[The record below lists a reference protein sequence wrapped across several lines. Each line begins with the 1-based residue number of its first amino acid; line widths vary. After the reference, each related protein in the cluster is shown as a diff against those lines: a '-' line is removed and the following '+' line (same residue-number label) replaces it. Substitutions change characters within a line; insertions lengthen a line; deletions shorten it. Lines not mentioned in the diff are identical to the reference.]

1 MPAYVPL
8 PTYNPGDFWTIGEA
22 NKVGGDLAAIW
33 NYLKSNAMFA
43 DVITGVNNT
52 TTTIY
57 AVHSAIAPAA
67 PAESFWMN
75 VLVFGRVYND
85 VGSPS
90 WFQPRIYDHT
100 GADITV
106 EAPGTLGTAI
116 VVVASAMT
124 STRGQSISFAG
135 RKQYAA
141 GVNPGI
147 SFRAWT
153 DTGTVDF
160 TAATQVTFWPA

>member
-1 MPAYVPL
+1 MAFVP
-8 PTYNPGDFWTIGEA
+8 PTPYSPGDFWDVGDA
-22 NKVGGDLAAIW
+22 NKNNNNVAEIW

-43 DVITGVNNT
+43 DTFTATTT

-67 PAESFWMN
+67 PKEGFWMN
-75 VLVFGRVYND
+75 VIAIGRAYND
-85 VGSPS
+85 ISSPS
-90 WFQPRIYDHT
+90 WVQPRIYDHT

-106 EAPGTLGTAI
+106 EAPGTLGSAI
-116 VVVASAMT
+116 VVQASLMT
-124 STRGQSISFAG
+124 TTRGQVVALIG

-147 SFRAWT
+147 SYRAWT
-153 DTGTVDF
+153 DAGTVDL
-160 TAATQVTFWPA
+160 TMATQVTFWPA

>member
-8 PTYNPGDFWTIGEA
+8 PTYGPGDFWTIGEA
-22 NKVGGDLAAIW
+22 NKVGGDLGAIW

-43 DVITGVNNT
+43 DTFTATNT

-75 VLVFGRVYND
+75 VIAIGRAYND
-85 VGSPS
+85 TGTPS
-90 WFQPRIYDHT
+90 WVQPRIYDHL

-106 EAPGTLGTAI
+106 EAPGTLGSAI
-116 VVVASAMT
+116 VVVASSMT
-124 STRGQSISFAG
+124 TTRGQVIALIG

-153 DTGTVDF
+153 DTGTVDL
-160 TAATQVTFWPA
+160 TLATQVTFWPA

>member
-1 MPAYVPL
+1 MPAYVAL
-8 PTYNPGDFWTIGEA
+8 PTYNPGDFWTIGEG

-33 NYLKSNAMFA
+33 NYLKANASFA
-43 DVITGVNNT
+43 DNFTATNS

-85 VGSPS
+85 TGSPS
-90 WFQPRIYDHT
+90 WFSPRIFDHT

-106 EAPGTLGTAI
+106 EAPGTLGSA
-116 VVVASAMT
+116 VVVTASSMT
-124 STRGQSISFAG
+124 TTRGQSVSLMG
-135 RKQYAA
+135 RRQYAA

-147 SFRAWT
+147 SFKAWT